1 MAPDVKPAIINIDQ
15 AAEDIAALT
24 PRDGVTL
31 IAIAGP
37 PGCGKS
43 TLAEKMAQRLG
54 KRCCAVP
61 MDGVHLDNAILEER
75 GMLASKGAPET
86 FDHRGFATLIDDLKA
101 GKTRRFP
108 TFYRDADCVIEDGGL
123 VPDGVSILL
132 VEGNYLLFDEPG
144 WSDLARKWDASI
156 WLNVPEDV
164 LEDRLTRRWLDQG
177 MPEDMA
183 IERVRSNDLVNARRV
198 LSKALPSTWIIG
210 NGYQD

>member
-15 AAEDIAALT
+15 AAEDIAALA

-43 TLAEKMAQRLG
+43 TLAEKMSQRLG

-61 MDGVHLDNAILEER
+61 MDGFHLDNAILEER

-101 GKTRRFP
+101 GKNRRFP

-156 WLNVPEDV
+156 WLDVPEDV

-177 MPEDMA
+177 MPADMA